1 MNFEVMI
8 VLVRGVAQLFIWIV
22 IVSSLLS
29 YFVSPYHPVRE
40 ALDRI
45 VSPFLD
51 PIRRIVPPAGM
62 MDFSP
67 LVLILVIELIS
78 RILVAIFISLS

>member
-1 MNFEVMI
+1 MDFQILILLIRVI
-8 VLVRGVAQLFIWIV
+8 SQLFIWIV
-22 IVSSLLS
+22 IASSLLS

-51 PIRRIVPPAGM
+51 PIRRVVPLAGS

-67 LVLILVIELIS
+67 LVLILAIDFIS
-78 RILVAIFISLS
+78 RILIAILISLS

>member
-1 MNFEVMI
+1 MI
-8 VLVRGVAQLFIWIV
+8 LLIRAVSQLFIWIV

-51 PIRRIVPPAGM
+51 PIRRVVPPAGM

-67 LVLILVIELIS
+67 LILILLIDLVS
-78 RILVAIFISLS
+78 RILIAIFISLS

>member
-1 MNFEVMI
+1 MNYEVMI
-8 VLVRGVAQLFIWIV
+8 LLIRAVSQLFIWIV

-51 PIRRIVPPAGM
+51 PIRRVVPPAGM

-67 LVLILVIELIS
+67 LVLILLIDLVS
-78 RILVAIFISLS
+78 RILIAIFISLS